1 MLPTASGF
9 LQPQQIRRGRNS
21 LNTIVGGTKYAIHLL
36 IAGVHMTALAFDDDA
51 YIPVKV
57 Q

>member
-1 MLPTASGF
+1 MLPPASGF

-36 IAGVHMTALAFDDDA
+36 IAGVHMTTLAFDDDA

>member
-1 MLPTASGF
+1 MRHTASGF

-21 LNTIVGGTKYAIHLL
+21 LNTKVCVTNYAIHLL
-36 IAGVHMTALAFDDDA
+36 IAGVHMTTLAFAEDT
-51 YIPVKV
+51 YISFEV